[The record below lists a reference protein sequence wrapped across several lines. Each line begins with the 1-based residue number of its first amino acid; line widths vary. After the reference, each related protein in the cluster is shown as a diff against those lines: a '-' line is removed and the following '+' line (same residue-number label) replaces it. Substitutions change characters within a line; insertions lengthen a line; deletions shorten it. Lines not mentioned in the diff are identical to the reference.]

1 MTENIN
7 LPKVKGEY
15 KFDAKI
21 INWFDLKGRAK
32 ILFRPFDIEDL
43 AFFLQNI
50 DKKIRVQ
57 VIGAGSN
64 VIIAD
69 EGVDGVLIKLSNNF
83 LNIDYHE
90 GLLVIGASVPCQNVA
105 KYCQEQGLGGLEFLS
120 GIPGNIGGAIA
131 MNAGCYDNDISNN
144 LISAKAVDYD
154 GNIVEIKNQDFE
166 FYYRGS
172 KISKKFIF
180 CQGVFKVQ
188 KSTTLEVGNKI
199 IELQNKREL
208 AQPIRAKTGGSTFKN
223 PPHIKA
229 WQLIDDIGFRGKI
242 LGGAQFSDKHC
253 NFLININNATAK
265 DLIDLGNSAKAEVL
279 SKHNIDLEWEIKYLK

>member
-1 MTENIN
+1 MTKNIN

-21 INWFDLKGRAK
+21 INWFDLKGRAEIMFK
-32 ILFRPFDIEDL
+32 PYDIEDL
-43 AFFLQNI
+43 SFFLKNI

-69 EGVDGVLIKLSNNF
+69 EGVGGVLIKLSNNF
-83 LNIDYHE
+83 LNIDYYE
-90 GLLVIGASVPCQNVA
+90 GTLVIGASVPCQNVA
-105 KYCQEQGLGGLEFLS
+105 KYCQELGLGGLEFLS

-144 LISAKAVDYD
+144 LISARAVDYD

-188 KSTTLEVGNKI
+188 KSTALEVGNKI

-229 WQLIDDIGFRGKI
+229 WQLIDDVGFRGKI

-265 DLIDLGNSAKAEVL
+265 DLIDLGNSAKAKVL